1 MLRDADPLEPPQQVD
16 GTAGQTVEVRSPDG
30 SAHVHLLLAGLA
42 VAARIGLL
50 DEGSPELHA
59 ADLQRIPRH
68 PA

>member
-1 MLRDADPLEPPQQVD
+1 MHDIDRSLTPHPL
-16 GTAGQTVEVRSPDG
+16 VRSPDG

-42 VAARIGLL
+42 IAARTGLQ

-59 ADLQRIPRH
+59 ADLQRIPRR